1 MPANPAQTPFGYY
14 GSSEGYSEGDSVFS
28 THKLALWIVAFA
40 MMLTCLSLN
49 AAYLSNMPMSITQ
62 PDGKVIECY
71 ATGDEFHNWLHDKDN
86 YTIIRNPNTGYY
98 CYAESGG
105 AQVIAGDLVVGKDNP
120 QSRGLKPGINL
131 DPEVYQARRKALF
144 QAPVTRDAPTIGTI
158 NNVVIY
164 IRFSDETEFGE
175 NISTY
180 DGWFNS
186 GTSSQKNYYLEA
198 SYNQLT
204 VNTSFFPAP
213 SNNMVVS
220 WQDSHPRAYFQ
231 PYDASTNPTGYQT
244 DDESRTREFTLLQN
258 ACAGVGSSIP
268 SGLNID
274 SDNDG
279 RVDNV
284 VFIVRGSAGAWSSL
298 LWPHR
303 WSIWDRYVYINGKR
317 VYDFNL
323 QLQTFLASRGVGVI
337 CHEFF
342 HTLGAPDLYH
352 YTSNGITP
360 AGSWDIMQSDQN
372 PPQHMTAF
380 MKWKYGDWISSIP
393 TITTDQ
399 LYTLNPLTSSTGNA
413 YRINSNNANQYYIVE
428 FRKKTGTFESSIPGS
443 GLLIYRIDTSAGDG
457 NAGGPPDE
465 LYIYRPGGTTS
476 VDGTISSANY
486 SAEVGRVKINNTTN
500 PTPFLQDGSAGNLT
514 LYGIGS
520 SAGATMSFYKGV
532 PPIVTIG
539 FSPNPQTEYFDAA
552 TYIPDGWENQAV
564 VGSQI
569 FERVTNG
576 GSPTC
581 SPQTGSGMLRYNS
594 YSASSGNAA
603 FLSSPRINCSN
614 IVNYS
619 YSFSFW
625 MYRDTGYSSYA
636 DKMEVYLNTTQNLS
650 GSPTLLGTINRYIG
664 MAPTVASAGWYQ
676 YSYNLSLPAGG
687 YYYIVLKA
695 ISAYGNNMFVDSFS
709 FTRSITSPSPAI
721 NPSPANAASGINY
734 TQALSW
740 QSGSANT
747 DGYKL
752 YLGTNNPPT
761 NLVNGSSIGNVL
773 SYTYSRGM
781 PLGTTV
787 YWKIVPTNMGV
798 EASNCPVWSFST
810 VADYSTFPL
819 TEAFGSTGT
828 SFPPTNW
835 TRYAGVLADPST
847 LATNTG
853 LWVQDDW
860 LNTTTSPANF
870 CARNN
875 IYGSSRYGWMIS
887 PLLNIPTGAMLS
899 IDLGLT
905 DYANSNPISSDP
917 SGTTGTD
924 DQFAILIGD
933 GVSWS
938 TANLVRK
945 WDNAGSSYV
954 YNNISATGEKV
965 LIDLSAYPGYK
976 YLAFYGA
983 SATSNAD
990 NDLFV
995 DNISVQTKPVT
1006 AQALCSISSW
1016 NVGARELNSSISKQV
1031 TVYNTGGGTLNI
1043 SSINVSGSSAFT
1055 LQSLP
1060 SFPQSLAF
1068 AGSFSFT
1075 VNFLPTSTGDHSA
1088 TIYINGN
1095 SSTSIALSGSSVDPR
1110 IASLPHSENFDS
1122 VIIPALPLGWR
1133 AYLNSSSTSASV
1145 STGTSYPTNGLNSVA
1160 LSNSSDTAADVRLI
1174 CPEVLVP
1181 LNGVKLKFYAKGSS
1195 TAYTLL
1201 VGTVANADG
1210 SGTFTQIASLNLS
1223 DAQTEYSVSFG
1234 TYSGSD
1240 RYIAIKHGLGG
1251 TYRTIYMDDFRLEAL
1266 LNEDLGIVSFGC
1278 PVFGNSGASM
1288 DYPITVV
1295 NNGLQTQSSYTL
1307 RLMTANR
1314 STELVSLSVNS
1325 PLQPDATVMHSLT
1338 WVPANPG
1345 SYELYAELIFTGDG
1359 NTANNLS
1366 STGSTTIYPS
1376 DTYQSTAGDLQS
1388 TSSANTLPL
1397 SMYWKNS
1404 LSETIYLTEELQ
1416 MASGNILAM
1425 VYKYNF
1431 VQELNNKPVK
1441 IWVKNTVE
1449 TDLSI
1454 SWSSFDGYT
1463 LVFDGTLNFAMGQH
1477 QILIPFATPFAY
1489 TGANLAV
1496 RVNRP
1501 MDTAYFNSS
1510 NHFYYTD
1517 STLYPNRSRYMLSDS
1532 ESYDPSAPSVAGT
1545 LSNSI
1550 PVSIFLSSG
1559 AKLGTPMLSMQ
1570 QEGTSLVL
1578 RWNAVPGAAVYRIYA
1593 SATPSFLRD
1602 TPVAETS
1609 QLSYTVPNGSKM
1621 FYRVVAASAA
1631 SSREAMRF

>member
-1 MPANPAQTPFGYY
+1 MLR
-14 GSSEGYSEGDSVFS
+14 
-28 THKLALWIVAFA
+28 THAIVLCFAIIVMLFVCIPLA
-40 MMLTCLSLN
+40 
-49 AAYLSNMPMSITQ
+49 AAYLSNIPVSISQ
-62 PDGKVIECY
+62 PDGKVIECLSS
-71 ATGDEFHNWLHDKDN
+71 GDEYHNWLHDKDN
-86 YTIIRNPNTGYY
+86 YTIIRNPSTGYY
-98 CYAESGG
+98 CYAGSGG
-105 AQVIAGDLVVGKDNP
+105 SQVLASNYVVGEGSP
-120 QSRGLKPGINL
+120 VSYGLKPGINL
-131 DPEVYQARRKALF
+131 DKEAYKARRKALF
-144 QAPVTRDAPTIGTI
+144 QAPVTRDAPTTGTI

-175 NISTY
+175 NISIY

-186 GTSSQKNYYLEA
+186 GTSSQKNYFLEA

-204 VNTSFFPAP
+204 VNTSFFPSP
-213 SNNMVVS
+213 VNNMVVS

-231 PYDASTNPTGYQT
+231 PYDATTNPTGYQ
-244 DDESRTREFTLLQN
+244 DDTESRNREFTLLQN
-258 ACAGVGSSIP
+258 ACAGVSASIP

-274 SDNDG
+274 SNNDG

-284 VFIVRGSAGAWSSL
+284 VFVIRGAAGAWSSL

-303 WSIWDRYVYINGKR
+303 WSIWDRYVYINGKC

-360 AGSWDIMQSDQN
+360 AGSWDLMQSDQN

-428 FRKKTGTFESSIPGS
+428 FRKKTGTYESSIPGS

-457 NAGGPPDE
+457 NADGPPDE
-465 LYIYRPGGTTS
+465 LYIYRPGGTTT

-486 SAEVGRVKINNTTN
+486 SAEVGRNKINSTTN
-500 PTPFLQDGSAGNLT
+500 PAPFLQYGSAGNLS

-539 FSPNPQTEYFDAA
+539 FSPNPQNENLDAA

-564 VGSQI
+564 VGSQV
-569 FERVTNG
+569 FERVTTG

-581 SPQTGSGMLRYNS
+581 SPQTSTGMLRYNS

-614 IVNYS
+614 IVNYA

-625 MYRDTGYSSYA
+625 MYRDTGYSTYA
-636 DKMEVYLNTTQNLS
+636 DKMEIYLNTTQNLS

-664 MAPTVASAGWYQ
+664 MAPAVATTGWYQ

-721 NPSPANAASGINY
+721 NPGPADGASGLNY
-734 TQALSW
+734 TQALTW

-752 YLGTNNPPT
+752 YLGTNNPPS

-787 YWKIVPTNMGV
+787 YWKIVPTNLGV
-798 EASNCPVWSFST
+798 EALNCPVWSFST
-810 VADYSTFPL
+810 VADYSSFPL
-819 TEAFGSTGT
+819 SETFGSTGT
-828 SFPPTNW
+828 IFPPTNW
-835 TRYAGVLADPST
+835 TRYAGVLADPSSLT
-847 LATNTG
+847 ANTS

-860 LNTTTSPANF
+860 LNTATSPANF

-875 IYGSSRYGWMIS
+875 IYSSRYGWMVS
-887 PLLNIPTGAMLS
+887 PLLNIPMGAMLS
-899 IDLGLT
+899 FDLGLT
-905 DYANSNPISSDP
+905 DYANSNPITSDP

-924 DQFAILIGD
+924 DQFAILISD
-933 GVSWS
+933 GTSWS
-938 TANLVRK
+938 NANLVRK

-965 LIDLSAYPGYK
+965 LLDLSAYPGYK

-983 SATSNAD
+983 SSASNAD

-1006 AQALCSISSW
+1006 AQVICSASSW
-1016 NVGARELNSSISKQV
+1016 SVGARELNSSISKQI
-1031 TVYNTGGGTLNI
+1031 TVYNSGGGTLNL
-1043 SSINVSGSSAFT
+1043 SSINISGSSAFT
-1055 LQSLP
+1055 AQGLP
-1060 SFPQSLAF
+1060 AFPQSLAF
-1068 AGSFSFT
+1068 GQSLSFS
-1075 VNFLPTSTGDHSA
+1075 VIFLPVTTGDHSA
-1088 TIYINGN
+1088 TLYINGN
-1095 SSTSIALSGSSVDPR
+1095 SSTSIPLSGSSVDPR
-1110 IASLPHSENFDS
+1110 IAVLPYSESFDTA
-1122 VIIPALPLGWR
+1122 VIPALPLGWR
-1133 AYLNSSSTSASV
+1133 AYINSSSTSASV
-1145 STGTSYPTNGLNSVA
+1145 STSNSYPTNGLNSIA
-1160 LSNSSDTAADVRLI
+1160 LSNSSDTAADLRLVS
-1174 CPEVLVP
+1174 PELLMP
-1181 LNGVKLKFYAKGSS
+1181 INGAKLKFYAKGS
-1195 TAYTLL
+1195 TTPYTLL
-1201 VGTVANADG
+1201 VGTVSNANG
-1210 SGTFTQIASLNLS
+1210 SGTFTQVASLSLS
-1223 DAQTEYSVSFG
+1223 DAQQEFTVSFG
-1234 TYSGSD
+1234 AYAGSD
-1240 RYIAIKHGLGG
+1240 HYIAIKHGLGG
-1251 TYRTIYMDDFRLEAL
+1251 TYRTIYLDDFRLEAL
-1266 LNEDLGIVSFGC
+1266 LNEDLGISSFSS
-1278 PVFGNSGASM
+1278 PVFGMVGESIN
-1288 DYPITVV
+1288 YPISIT
-1295 NNGLQTQSSYTL
+1295 NNGLQAQSSYTV

-1314 STELVSLSVNS
+1314 STELASLNVNS
-1325 PLQPDATVMHSLT
+1325 PLQPDATVIHTLN
-1338 WVPANPG
+1338 WAPANPG
-1345 SYELYAELIFTGDG
+1345 SYELYAELVFSGDG
-1359 NTANNLS
+1359 NTANNS
-1366 STGSTTIYPS
+1366 SSIRSTNIYPA

-1388 TSSANTLPL
+1388 NSTANTLPL

-1404 LSETIYLTEELQ
+1404 VSETIYLANELQ
-1416 MASGNILAM
+1416 MASGNLFAM

-1431 VQELNNKPVK
+1431 VQELLDKPLK
-1441 IWVKNTVE
+1441 IWVKNTSE
-1449 TDLSI
+1449 ADLAI
-1454 SWSSFDGYT
+1454 GWSSFAGYT
-1463 LVFDGTLNFAMGQH
+1463 LVFDGTLDFSVGQN
-1477 QILIPFATPFAY
+1477 QILIPFSTPFAY
-1489 TGANLAV
+1489 SGENLAV

-1501 MDTAYFNSS
+1501 MDSVYFNTL
-1510 NHFYYTD
+1510 NHFYYTE
-1517 STLYPNRSRYMLSDS
+1517 STLYPNRSRYILSDS
-1532 ESYDPSAPSVAGT
+1532 DNYDPASPSSSGT
-1545 LSNSI
+1545 LSSNI
-1550 PVSIFLSSG
+1550 PVCMFLSSG
-1559 AKLGTPMLSMQ
+1559 AKLATPQLSLQ
-1570 QEGTSLVL
+1570 KDGSNLVL
-1578 RWNAVPGAAVYRIYA
+1578 SWNAVPGANLYRIYA
-1593 SATPSFLRD
+1593 SPTPSFLRD
-1602 TPVAETS
+1602 VPVAETN
-1609 QLSYTVPNGSKM
+1609 QLSYTIPEGSRM
-1621 FYRVVAASAA
+1621 FYRVIATSQASGGTAK
-1631 SSREAMRF
+1631 RYRY